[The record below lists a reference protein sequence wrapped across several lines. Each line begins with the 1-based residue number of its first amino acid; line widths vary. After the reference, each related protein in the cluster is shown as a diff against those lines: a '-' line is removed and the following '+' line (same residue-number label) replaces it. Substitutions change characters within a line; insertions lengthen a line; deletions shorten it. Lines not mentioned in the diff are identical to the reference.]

1 MNLGDAYFLV
11 LYLTNVLQPVTRDD
25 LFKEVAKATGKSS
38 SDSLDIRF
46 ASEALK
52 ELIRRELVIE
62 YRGTISCTIL
72 GNQRAAKL
80 GLRKA
85 RDKNRLFFLK
95 NSLRHDYN
103 EDR

>member
-1 MNLGDAYFLV
+1 MNLGDTYFLV
-11 LYLTNVLQPVTRDD
+11 LYLINVLQPVTRGD
-25 LFKEVAKATGKSS
+25 LFREVIRTAKPSPEN
-38 SDSLDIRF
+38 LDIHF
-46 ASEALK
+46 ASEAL
-52 ELIRRELVIE
+52 RELVKKGLVAE
-62 YRGTISCTIL
+62 YRGTFSCTIL

-80 GLRKA
+80 GLRRA